1 MPYHYNYYAMACTG
15 TEAAAKIFSRIIF
28 PAGNF
33 QDEFSGGF
41 YQKLFK
47 FFKKRTHI
55 SPHFSYFHNNFR
67 KLHKMGHTKKTEDIY
82 KLSLEYHRA
91 YPKGK
96 LATIPTKPHNTQQD
110 LSLAYSPGVAAPSLE
125 IAENPENVY
134 QYTGKGNLVGVITNG
149 TAVLGLGNIGA
160 EASKPVM
167 EGKAFLFK
175 ILAGIDAYDIEIN
188 TEDIGKFIDT
198 VKMIAP
204 TFGGINLEDIK
215 SPECFEIER
224 RLRKELD
231 IPVMHDDQHGT
242 AIISSAALLNAM
254 EIAGKRMEDV
264 RIVIN
269 GAGAAAIASADM
281 YLKLGVRKEN
291 IIMCDSKG
299 VINKT
304 RDKLTEEKLRFVNET
319 SARTLDEAITG
330 ADAFIGFSKAGVLK
344 PEMVMKMAP
353 SPLILALANP
363 EPEINYDEAKAVRKD
378 LIMGTGR
385 SDYPNQVNNVLG
397 FPYIFRGALD
407 VRAREINDEMKLAAA
422 KAIAGL
428 AKEEVPEEIL
438 RAYNKKSMSF
448 GPDYLIPVPLD
459 KRLLYRVASAVAEA
473 AVDSGVARIG
483 YDAVKYRKYIERI
496 CRERC
501 YVSDKIR

>member
-1 MPYHYNYYAMACTG
+1 M
-15 TEAAAKIFSRIIF
+15 E
-28 PAGNF
+28 
-33 QDEFSGGF
+33 E
-41 YQKLFK
+41 
-47 FFKKRTHI
+47 
-55 SPHFSYFHNNFR
+55 
-67 KLHKMGHTKKTEDIY
+67 IY
-82 KLSLEYHRA
+82 KMALEYHRA

-96 LATIPTKPHNTQQD
+96 LATIPTKPHNTQRD

-125 IAENPENVY
+125 IAKDKENAY
-134 QYTGKGNLVGVITNG
+134 QYTGKGNLVGVISNG

-167 EGKAFLFK
+167 EGKGFLFK
-175 ILAGIDAYDIEIN
+175 ILSGIDAYDIEIG
-188 TEDIGKFIDT
+188 TEDPERFIET

-224 RLRKELD
+224 RLKEELD

-242 AIISSAALLNAM
+242 AIISTAALLNAM
-254 EIAGKRMEDV
+254 EIAGKQPEEF

-269 GAGAAAIASADM
+269 GAGAAAIASASM
-281 YLKLGVRKEN
+281 YLKVGIKKEN

-299 VINKT
+299 VINAK
-304 RDKLTEEKLRFVNET
+304 RSGLTEEKYRFVNDT
-319 SARTLDEAITG
+319 HADTLDEAIKG

-344 PEMVMKMAP
+344 PDMVRKMADN
-353 SPLILALANP
+353 PLILALANP
-363 EPEINYDEAKAVRKD
+363 EPEIGYDEAKAVRKD

-385 SDYPNQVNNVLG
+385 SDFPNQVNNVLG

-407 VRAREINDEMKLAAA
+407 VRAKEINDEMKLAAA

-438 RAYNKKSMSF
+438 MAYRKKEMSF
-448 GPDYLIPVPLD
+448 GPEYLIPTPLD
-459 KRLLYRVASAVAEA
+459 RRLLFKVSAAVAEA
-473 AVDSGVARIG
+473 AVRTGTARTGFDKDKYHDFIG
-483 YDAVKYRKYIERI
+483 RI
-496 CRERC
+496 CKERF
-501 YVSDKIR
+501 YVSDKMR

>member
-1 MPYHYNYYAMACTG
+1 
-15 TEAAAKIFSRIIF
+15 
-28 PAGNF
+28 
-33 QDEFSGGF
+33 
-41 YQKLFK
+41 
-47 FFKKRTHI
+47 
-55 SPHFSYFHNNFR
+55 
-67 KLHKMGHTKKTEDIY
+67 
-82 KLSLEYHRA
+82 
-91 YPKGK
+91 
-96 LATIPTKPHNTQQD
+96 
-110 LSLAYSPGVAAPSLE
+110 
-125 IAENPENVY
+125 
-134 QYTGKGNLVGVITNG
+134 
-149 TAVLGLGNIGA
+149 
-160 EASKPVM
+160 
-167 EGKAFLFK
+167 
-175 ILAGIDAYDIEIN
+175 
-188 TEDIGKFIDT
+188 
-198 VKMIAP
+198 
-204 TFGGINLEDIK
+204 
-215 SPECFEIER
+215 
-224 RLRKELD
+224 
-231 IPVMHDDQHGT
+231 
-242 AIISSAALLNAM
+242 
-254 EIAGKRMEDV
+254 
-264 RIVIN
+264 
-269 GAGAAAIASADM
+269 
-281 YLKLGVRKEN
+281 
-291 IIMCDSKG
+291 
-299 VINKT
+299 
-304 RDKLTEEKLRFVNET
+304 
-319 SARTLDEAITG
+319 
-330 ADAFIGFSKAGVLK
+330 
-344 PEMVMKMAP
+344 MKMAP